1 MAWDGWRSLQFSSD
15 DDNEPSMRVIEDHGG
30 PDQLFEELA
39 APDALESAHRQLNPT
54 AAELAPTSS
63 GSGSRRGSG
72 T

>member
-1 MAWDGWRSLQFSSD
+1 
-15 DDNEPSMRVIEDHGG
+15 MRVIEDHGG